1 MLIKLA
7 WRNLWRNKLRT
18 AIMLSAMV
26 FGLLGV
32 ILMMGF
38 MNAIGH
44 SLISNVI
51 AYQTSHMQ
59 IHNQSYIS
67 NPDIKATLVDES
79 AITQR
84 LDNNP
89 LIDAYSTRLLINGM
103 VASAK
108 NSRGVMI
115 NGINPIDEANV
126 TLMSDTIKQGEWL
139 DNQGRNPIL
148 VSEKTANRLA
158 LRLGSKVVL
167 TFTDFTGEVTG
178 VAFKVKGIFR
188 SPSSTFD
195 EANVYVRQTDLAR
208 HSKVNANH
216 EISIKLTHIDRLDDA
231 YQQLLPLISAP
242 NTLQTWSHIQ
252 PLLAAMVASLST
264 SNFIVLGIFVLAM
277 GFGIINIMLMSV
289 FERTQEF
296 GVLMAI
302 GMDKA
307 NIFKLIVIE
316 SGLLGLV
323 GGLLGCTVSLLLMII
338 LQRTGLPLG
347 ALAEGLGAMGIDT
360 VLYPWVDANSYLIT
374 VAMVLCSSLAA
385 ALYPA
390 RQILKK
396 PPVEAMSEKH

>member
-38 MNAIGH
+38 MNAIGQ
-44 SLISNVI
+44 SLVGNVI
-51 AYQTSHMQ
+51 SYQTSHLQ
-59 IHNQSYIS
+59 IHNQRYIA
-67 NPDIKATLVDES
+67 NPDINATLVDEA
-79 AITQR
+79 AITR
-84 LDNNP
+84 ALDNNS
-89 LIDAYSTRLLINGM
+89 LIDAYSARLLINGM

-115 NGINPIDEANV
+115 NGINPADEVNV
-126 TLMSDTIKQGEWL
+126 TLIHHTIKQGEWL
-139 DNQGRNPIL
+139 DNRGRNPIL
-148 VSEKTANRLA
+148 VSEKIASRLA

-167 TFTDFTGEVTG
+167 TFTDFAGEVTG

-195 EANVYVRQTDLAR
+195 ESNVYVRQTDLAR
-208 HSKVNANH
+208 HSKVTANH
-216 EISIKLTHIDRLDDA
+216 EISIKLTDINKLDDS
-231 YQQLLPLISAP
+231 YQQLLTQISPP
-242 NTLQTWSHIQ
+242 NTVQTWSQIQ
-252 PLLAAMVASLST
+252 PLLAAMVANLST
-264 SNFIVLGIFVLAM
+264 SNFIILGIFVLAM

-307 NIFKLIVIE
+307 SIFKLIVIE

-323 GGLLGCTVSLLLMII
+323 GGLLGSAVSLLLMLI

-374 VAMVLCSSLAA
+374 VTMVLFSSLAA

>member
-18 AIMLSAMV
+18 TIMLSAMV

-59 IHNQSYIS
+59 IHNQRYIS

-126 TLMSDTIKQGEWL
+126 TLMSDTIRQGEWL

-216 EISIKLTHIDRLDDA
+216 EISVKLTHIDRLDDV
-231 YQQLLPLISAP
+231 YQQLRPLISAP
-242 NTLQTWSHIQ
+242 NKLQTWSQIQ